1 MNLRDHST
9 LYVVKNPD
17 IIRNSIIYIFIMS

>member
-9 LYVVKNPD
+9 LDVVKNPD
-17 IIRNSIIYIFIMS
+17 IIRNSIVYTFIMS